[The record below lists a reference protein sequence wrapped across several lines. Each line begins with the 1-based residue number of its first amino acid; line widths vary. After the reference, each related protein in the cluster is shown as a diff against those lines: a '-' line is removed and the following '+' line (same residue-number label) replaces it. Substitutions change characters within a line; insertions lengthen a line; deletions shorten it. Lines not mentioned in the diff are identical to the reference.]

1 MDGYELI
8 MRIQQKIQEDPNFAA
23 RFNELGQKLNS
34 KPGLE
39 QEVMRIIQ
47 ISDEKKRKK
56 AIDKLTSS
64 AKRAVSDF
72 MKLINE

>member
-23 RFNELGQKLNS
+23 KFNELGQKLNS
-34 KPGLE
+34 IPGLE
-39 QEVMRIIQ
+39 QEVMRIVQ

-56 AIDKLTSS
+56 L
-64 AKRAVSDF
+64 
-72 MKLINE
+72 LINCLAQLKEQLVIL